1 MRQMVLNHA
10 SVYAPNARLEDVL
23 AWLADLA
30 EGIAELVSRRV
41 VESAWRMC
49 NALEL
54 TPCLTDYSLADAIW
68 KMQASGHREASR
80 YLLRL
85 ATKTPLLSEVTKEIE
100 SRFWGCETQ
109 SLPAEQGKPLLL
121 CAIADCVAVGLPS
134 NCTWDRDQLTVEFD
148 ELLPDESLK
157 RVSED
162 IDNLTRSIHANAIQR
177 RHSER
182 LAWGSDPESLWA
194 NREQAFPSLQFG
206 PGVERN
212 LKDQATDLTTIVG
225 KLVQLDRAAEAWKV
239 KKGAAPSWPIMVTDE
254 ASLKPQHLQKR
265 SFLSQ
270 QGTHKL
276 FTWHARFGSGGRIHL
291 RFDATTQEVE
301 IGYIGPH
308 LPLSD

>member
-10 SVYAPNARLEDVL
+10 SVYAPNVRLEEVL

-41 VESAWRMC
+41 VESAWRTC
-49 NALEL
+49 EALEL

-68 KMQASGHREASR
+68 KLQASGHREASR

-85 ATKTPLLSEVTKEIE
+85 ATKTPLLSEVTAEVE
-100 SRFWGCETQ
+100 GRFWGCEAQ

-121 CAIADCVAVGLPS
+121 CAIADWVAVGFPS
-134 NCTWDRDQLTVEFD
+134 NSTWDKDQLTVEFD
-148 ELLPDESLK
+148 ELLPDGTMN
-157 RVSED
+157 RTSED
-162 IDNLTRSIHANAIQR
+162 IDNLTRSIHANAIQQ

-182 LAWGSDPESLWA
+182 LARGSDPDSLWA
-194 NREQAFPSLQFG
+194 NREQAFPSLQFA

-212 LKDQATDLTTIVG
+212 LKDQATNFNTIVG
-225 KLVQLDRAAEAWKV
+225 KLIDLDRASAVWKV
-239 KKGAAPSWPIMVTDE
+239 EGGAAPNWPIKVTDE
-254 ASLKPQHLQKR
+254 ARLRPQLLQQR
-265 SFLSQ
+265 RFLSQ

-276 FTWHARFGSGGRIHL
+276 FTWHARFGNSGRIHL
-291 RFDATTQEVE
+291 RFDATTHEVE

-308 LPLSD
+308 LPL